1 MTGSEALSLPLMFSV
16 SGVPN
21 SSHPAVETYLIGR
34 KQIIREM
41 GTPYSSCLA
50 LWTTAAAVTGVCCLT
65 TEARSSQLGD
75 AES

>member
-1 MTGSEALSLPLMFSV
+1 
-16 SGVPN
+16 
-21 SSHPAVETYLIGR
+21 VETYLIGR